1 MLQNCELS
9 SKNTCRR
16 CSVVE
21 EPQVGVHQSDA
32 LLVTGLNHNLVSSRA
47 SRSCDVLNTTLQT
60 DTRREETL
68 VKLGSTL
75 MFQQAIPMQC
85 INKMHTV

>member
-1 MLQNCELS
+1 MLENKFDSNDAEAF
-9 SKNTCRR
+9 KR

-32 LLVTGLNHNLVSSRA
+32 LLITGINHNLVSSRA
-47 SRSCDVLNTTLQT
+47 SWSCDVLNTTLQT

-68 VKLGSTL
+68 VKLVSTL
-75 MFQQAIPMQC
+75 MFQQVSAGHSCAMY
-85 INKMHTV
+85 